1 MPGNG
6 PFRSLKGW
14 PWSILRLSQI
24 ASGLFLER
32 PEGDASARARR
43 TFHSTIWHQKCQ
55 MSWASQF
62 SSVESLS
69 KYLKRGNEGGKGE
82 PELGEPHDENYFI
95 HLMKGIAASSRRG
108 RPR

>member
-1 MPGNG
+1 
-6 PFRSLKGW
+6 
-14 PWSILRLSQI
+14 
-24 ASGLFLER
+24 
-32 PEGDASARARR
+32 
-43 TFHSTIWHQKCQ
+43 